1 VSGGVRFRHRLEY
14 ALVRGVAILVCRLP
28 QRIVVAGGDALGLA
42 FYALDARHRRLTVSN
57 LSLAFPRRSHAEISS
72 TARRVFRHFGRMLME
87 MLRLSGLPP
96 ARLRELCVFDG
107 VEHAHQALRQGRGAL
122 FITGHFGFWE
132 IQALA
137 HGLAH
142 EPIAV
147 VARALDNP
155 LLHDLLERTR
165 TSTGNT
171 VIYRRGGLRRILRAL
186 QQNVGVAML
195 IDQHIQA
202 ADAVMVDFFG
212 RPASTTSAVAVL
224 AFRTGA
230 PVVPVFALPLDDGRY
245 RLVYEPP
252 VDPPPDD
259 SPDSLRDFT
268 QRCTDVLEMYV
279 RRHPHL
285 WLWMHK
291 RWRDDETADP
301 GMFPRAGDGA
311 AVTEEDEGG
320 RPSTEDGEA

>member
-1 VSGGVRFRHRLEY
+1 MSDAIFRHRLEY
-14 ALVRGVAILVCRLP
+14 VLTRGVAALVRFLP
-28 QRIVVAGGDALGLA
+28 QRALLAAGDALGLA
-42 FYALDARHRRLTVSN
+42 FYALDARHRRLAVNN
-57 LSLAFPRRSHAEISS
+57 LAFAFPRRSRAETTA

-96 ARLRELCVFDG
+96 ERLREMCVFDG
-107 VEHAHQALRQGRGAL
+107 VERAHKALRQGKGVL

-137 HGLAH
+137 HGLVH
-142 EPIAV
+142 QPIAV
-147 VARALDNP
+147 VARSLDNP

-186 QQNVGVAML
+186 QQNLGVAIL

-212 RPASTTSAVAVL
+212 RPASTTSAVAAL
-224 AFRTGA
+224 AHRTGA
-230 PVVPVFALPLDDGRY
+230 PVVPVFALPLEDGRY
-245 RLVYEPP
+245 RLVYEHP
-252 VDPPPDD
+252 VDPPRDG
-259 SPDSLRDFT
+259 SPEAAREFT

-291 RWRDDETADP
+291 RWRDDEAPGP
-301 GMFPRAGDGA
+301 GMFPRAGDGP
-311 AVTEEDEGG
+311 
-320 RPSTEDGEA
+320 PS

>member
-1 VSGGVRFRHRLEY
+1 VSDRVTFRHRAEY
-14 ALVRGVAILVCRLP
+14 ALVRVVAAFVRLLP
-28 QRIVVAGGDALGLA
+28 QRVVLAGGDAIGLA
-42 FYALDARHRRLTVSN
+42 FYALDTRHRRLTVSN
-57 LSLAFPRRSHAEISS
+57 LALAFPRRRRAEIAE
-72 TARRVFRHFGRMLME
+72 TARGVFRHFGRMLME
-87 MLRLSGLPP
+87 MLRLSGMPP
-96 ARLRELCVFDG
+96 DRLRGMCVFDG
-107 VEHAHQALRQGRGAL
+107 VERAHQALRRGKGAL

-137 HGLAH
+137 HGLVH
-142 EPIAV
+142 HPIAV

-224 AFRTGA
+224 AQRTGA
-230 PVVPVFALPLDDGRY
+230 PVVPVFALPMEDGRY
-245 RLVYEPP
+245 RLVYEHP
-252 VDPPPDD
+252 VDPPRDD
-259 SPDSLRDFT
+259 SPDAVREFT

-279 RRHPHL
+279 RRDPHL
-285 WLWMHK
+285 WLWMHN
-291 RWRDDETADP
+291 RWRGDDGSDK
-301 GMFPRAGDGA
+301 GMFPRAGDA
-311 AVTEEDEGG
+311 AVTEEDPVDD
-320 RPSTEDGEA
+320 RRL